1 MKDEK
6 PLVWL
11 VNGTPEEEEFVKEAL
26 KEEFHVTPVR
36 SVSSVRHQLKRLIK
50 QNSIYGAVCCL
61 DADGHTEQRKAWF
74 SAKYLWRM
82 GIPVVCYSLEKYD
95 EKQWK
100 RLKQRFPELN
110 SEQSL
115 QGKRPFTG
123 VPYFVLSYEED
134 QADFILSAL
143 INQTVEKE
151 KKKSRK
157 EKKKSATI

>member
-26 KEEFHVTPVR
+26 REEFHVTPVR
-36 SVSSVRHQLKRLIK
+36 SVSSELPKLKRLIK
-50 QNSIYGAVCCL
+50 KNRLYGAVCCL
-61 DADGHTEQRKAWF
+61 DADGLTEQRKAWF
-74 SAKYLWRM
+74 SAKYLWRQ

-115 QGKRPFTG
+115 QEKRPFTR
-123 VPYFVLSYEED
+123 VPYFVLSYEEG

-143 INQTVEKE
+143 G
-151 KKKSRK
+151 
-157 EKKKSATI
+157 

>member
-26 KEEFHVTPVR
+26 REKFHVSPVR
-36 SVSSVRHQLKRLIK
+36 SVSSELPKLKRLIK
-50 QNSIYGAVCCL
+50 QNSLHGAVCCL

-74 SAKYLWRM
+74 SAKYLWRQ

-100 RLKQRFPELN
+100 RLKQRLPELS

-115 QGKRPFTG
+115 QEKRPFTG
-123 VPYFVLSYEED
+123 VPYFVLSYEEG
-134 QADFILSAL
+134 QADFILSVL
-143 INQTVEKE
+143 INQTVKKEE
-151 KKKSRK
+151 KK
-157 EKKKSATI
+157 